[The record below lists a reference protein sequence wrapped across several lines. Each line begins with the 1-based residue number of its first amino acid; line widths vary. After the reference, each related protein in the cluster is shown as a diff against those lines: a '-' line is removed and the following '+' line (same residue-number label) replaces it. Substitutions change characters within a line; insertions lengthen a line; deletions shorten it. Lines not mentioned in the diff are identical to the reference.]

1 MKQFSFVKLSGSG
14 NDFVLFDKKFNT
26 DLTLNPQIIRHICH
40 RRFGVGADGIL
51 VISDKEGYNF
61 AMDYY
66 NADGSTGSLCANGA
80 RCAIRYAALTNR
92 ISDKTAKFFV
102 NGNEY
107 TGAVIDDDKI
117 KFNLNKPEKTKLN
130 FKIKAFKQLINA
142 SFIDTGSPHVVIN
155 IKDVLKDEK
164 NLNSFYTEI
173 DSFPVYEIGKEIRYS
188 KDFSPDGTNVN
199 FFVMKDDMIYIRT
212 YERGVEDET
221 LSCGT
226 GSVATALVNY
236 YTQNLKP
243 PIKLKVKSED
253 LLEVDFKITDQQ
265 ITELSLTGPAVVTFN
280 GELTI

>member
-92 ISDKTAKFFV
+92 ILDKTAKFFV

-107 TGAVIDDDKI
+107 TGAVIDDGKI